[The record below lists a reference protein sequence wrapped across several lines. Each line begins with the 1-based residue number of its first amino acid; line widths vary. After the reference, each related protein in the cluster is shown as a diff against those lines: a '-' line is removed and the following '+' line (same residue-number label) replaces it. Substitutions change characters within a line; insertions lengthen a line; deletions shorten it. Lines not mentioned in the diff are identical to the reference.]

1 MRAHKATRGKGS
13 GMGESRLSFINK
25 PVFDSRVKS
34 EEVRPAEK
42 ILGYLVGP
50 VGPALVNAV
59 LASYLNV
66 FYTDVLGLTL
76 LWGGLF
82 LLVFPIISKVA
93 NAVVNLWVGK
103 LIERTHTRQGK
114 ARPYL
119 LISAPIFLVTT
130 VLCFTVPQLG
140 LVPEVIWVV
149 VSYNLFYLC
158 ANSFYTMAHNLMVPL
173 STRDSEARGSLS
185 VMNNIAMT
193 MATGI
198 IIAMLFPMFVLPV
211 IGASRA
217 AWAVMGWILGAVALP
232 LILMEYYFT
241 RERVTEEQGE
251 QAAEDPMPFRE
262 QIRTVLTDRYWVI
275 LMLYLFIY
283 TLSSNFK
290 NLSLLYYCNYVLGS
304 YNDGITLT
312 LVNVIGGIPMGL
324 GIFAVWPIAKRAGL
338 RNTTLWGFV
347 IVAVGSAICA
357 LFPTNMPVVLAG
369 QFIKNVGCLPA
380 AYVFM
385 ALFADVLDH
394 CEWRFG
400 FRCDGLSS
408 AVYSIIQTVCV
419 GLANGIFNLMLGVT
433 GYVPPSVLDGVTVAA
448 TQSDATKGVFIF
460 FFLVLD
466 IITSAVIVVL
476 LSRLNVEKTNKQEQE
491 EIKARHQG
499 EPVEKTT
506 TTEEA

>member
-1 MRAHKATRGKGS
+1 
-13 GMGESRLSFINK
+13 MGGLRLSFANK
-25 PVFDSRVKS
+25 PVFDSRVRS

-50 VGPALVNAV
+50 VGPALVNSV

-82 LLVFPIISKVA
+82 LLIFPIVSKVA

-119 LISAPIFLVTT
+119 LVSAPIFFATT
-130 VLCFTVPQLG
+130 VLCFTVPNLG
-140 LVPEVIWVV
+140 LVAEVIWVV

-158 ANSFYTMAHNLMVPL
+158 ANSLYTMAHNLMVPL

-185 VMNNIAMT
+185 VMNNIAQT

-198 IIAMLFPMFVLPV
+198 IIAMLFPMLVLPV
-211 IGASRA
+211 IGADQA

-251 QAAEDPMPFRE
+251 QVAEEPVPFRE
-262 QIRTVLTDRYWVI
+262 QVRTVMGDRYWVI
-275 LMLYLFIY
+275 LMLYLLIY
-283 TLSSNFK
+283 TLSLNFK
-290 NLSLLYYCNYVLGS
+290 NLSLLYFCNYVLGS

-312 LVNVIGGIPMGL
+312 LINVIGGVPMGL
-324 GIFAVWPIAKRAGL
+324 GIFAVWPVAKRVGL
-338 RNTTLWGFV
+338 RNSTLWGFV
-347 IVAVGSAICA
+347 IMAVGSAVCA
-357 LFPTNMPVVLAG
+357 LFPTSMPVVLVG

-380 AYVFM
+380 SYVFM

-408 AVYSIIQTVCV
+408 AIYSIIQTVCV
-419 GLANGIFNLMLGVT
+419 GVANGVFNLMLGVT
-433 GYVPPSVLDGVTVAA
+433 GYVPPSVVDGVTVAA
-448 TQSDATKGVFIF
+448 QQSDATKAIFVF

-466 IITSAVIVVL
+466 IITSIVIVVL
-476 LSRLNVEKTNKQEQE
+476 LSRLNVEKTIKQEQE
-491 EIKARHQG
+491 EIKARHEASG
-499 EPVEKTT
+499 ATDAPAVTT
-506 TTEEA
+506 KEG

>member
-1 MRAHKATRGKGS
+1 
-13 GMGESRLSFINK
+13 MGGLRLSFANK
-25 PVFDSRVKS
+25 PVFDSRVRS

-50 VGPALVNAV
+50 VGPALVNSV

-82 LLVFPIISKVA
+82 LLIFPIVSKVA

-119 LISAPIFLVTT
+119 LVSAPIFLATT
-130 VLCFTVPQLG
+130 VLCFTVPNLG
-140 LVPEVIWVV
+140 LVAEVIWVV

-158 ANSFYTMAHNLMVPL
+158 ANSLYTMAHNLMVPL

-185 VMNNIAMT
+185 VMNNIAQT

-198 IIAMLFPMFVLPV
+198 IIAMLFPMLVLPV
-211 IGASRA
+211 IGADQA

-251 QAAEDPMPFRE
+251 QVAEEPVPFHE
-262 QIRTVLTDRYWVI
+262 QVRTVMGDRYWVI
-275 LMLYLFIY
+275 LMLYLLIY
-283 TLSSNFK
+283 TLSLNFK
-290 NLSLLYYCNYVLGS
+290 NLSLLYFCNYVLGS

-312 LVNVIGGIPMGL
+312 LINVIGGVPMGL
-324 GIFAVWPIAKRAGL
+324 GIFAVWPVAKRVGL
-338 RNTTLWGFV
+338 RNSTLWGFV
-347 IVAVGSAICA
+347 IMAVGSSVCA
-357 LFPTNMPVVLAG
+357 LFPTSMPVVLVG

-380 AYVFM
+380 SYVFM

-408 AVYSIIQTVCV
+408 AIYSIIQTVCV
-419 GLANGIFNLMLGVT
+419 GVANGVFNLMLGVT
-433 GYVPPSVLDGVTVAA
+433 GYVPPSVVDGVTVAA
-448 TQSDATKGVFIF
+448 QQSDATKAVFVF

-466 IITSAVIVVL
+466 IITSIVIVVL
-476 LSRLNVEKTNKQEQE
+476 LSRLNVEKTIKQEQE
-491 EIKARHQG
+491 EIKARHEASG
-499 EPVEKTT
+499 ATDAPAVTT
-506 TTEEA
+506 KGG

>member
-1 MRAHKATRGKGS
+1 MDVDRGLAFVN
-13 GMGESRLSFINK
+13 R
-25 PVFDSRVKS
+25 PVFDSRV
-34 EEVRPAEK
+34 RAEK
-42 ILGYLVGP
+42 VGVAEKFLGYLTGP

-76 LWGGLF
+76 VWGGLF
-82 LLVFPIISKVA
+82 LLVFPVVSKVL
-93 NAVVNLWVGK
+93 NAFVNLWVGK

-119 LISAPIFLVTT
+119 LLSAPLFLVST
-130 VLCFTVPQLG
+130 VLCFTVPPMG
-140 LVPEVIWVV
+140 LAAEMVWVV
-149 VSYNLFYLC
+149 ISYNLFYLC
-158 ANSFYTMAHNLMVPL
+158 ANSLYSMAHNLMVPL

-185 VMNNIAMT
+185 VMNNVAMT

-198 IIAMLFPMFVLPV
+198 IIAMLFPMLVLPV
-211 IGASRA
+211 LGASRM
-217 AWAVMGWILGAVALP
+217 AWAVMAWILSAVALP
-232 LILMEYYFT
+232 LTLMEYYFT
-241 RERVTEEQGE
+241 RERVTEEAVE
-251 QAAEDPMPFRE
+251 AESVDPVPFRD
-262 QIRTVLTDRYWVI
+262 QLRVLLTDRYWVI
-275 LMLYLFIY
+275 LMLYLFLY
-283 TLSSNFK
+283 TVSLNFK
-290 NLSLLYYCNYVLGS
+290 NLSALYFCNYVLGS
-304 YNDGITLT
+304 YNDGVTLT
-312 LVNVIGGIPMGL
+312 LVNVVGGLPMGI

-347 IVAVGSAICA
+347 ILAVGSAICA
-357 LFPTNMPVVLAG
+357 LFPTSMPVVLVG

-380 AYVFM
+380 SYVFM

-408 AVYSIIQTVCV
+408 AIYSIIQTVCV

-433 GYVPPSVLDGVTVAA
+433 GYVPPSVVDGVTVAA
-448 TQSDATKGVFIF
+448 AQSDATKGVFIF

-466 IITSAVIVVL
+466 IITSVVIVVL
-476 LSRLNVEKTNKQEQE
+476 LSRLNVEKTIKQEQE

-499 EPVEKTT
+499 ATAEKTT